1 MTTFAAMTEG
11 GTYTPAPEGTHG
23 ARLSQVIDLGTQEGM
38 YGPKRNLMVTFELPS
53 KLMDDGRPY
62 TVTAWY
68 TASLH
73 RKGNLR
79 GDLTSWLGRELTV
92 EEIQGF
98 SWEMFANTPCLVT
111 ITHKTNDSGDVKAK
125 VQNITAV
132 PEGMTVGPLATERL
146 ILDLE
151 NFDEEVFSNI
161 SEGIQAI
168 VQKSPEYQALT
179 SKLSPTP
186 TASADASS
194 VLSAI

>member
-1 MTTFAAMTEG
+1 MTTFAGMTEG

-23 ARLSQVIDLGTQEGM
+23 ARLLQVIDLGTQDGI
-38 YGPKRNLMVTFELPS
+38 YGPKRNLMVTFELTS

-68 TASLH
+68 GASLN
-73 RKGNLR
+73 RKSNLR
-79 GDLTSWLGRELTV
+79 KALTSWLGRELNV
-92 EEIQGF
+92 DEVQEF
-98 SWEMFANTPCLVT
+98 SWNEFAETPCLVQV
-111 ITHKTNDSGDVKAK
+111 THKTNDSGEVRTK
-125 VQNITAV
+125 VQSITAI
-132 PEGMTVGPLATERL
+132 PEGMDVAPLTGELL
-146 ILDLE
+146 IFDLE

-179 SKLSPTP
+179 SKMKPTP